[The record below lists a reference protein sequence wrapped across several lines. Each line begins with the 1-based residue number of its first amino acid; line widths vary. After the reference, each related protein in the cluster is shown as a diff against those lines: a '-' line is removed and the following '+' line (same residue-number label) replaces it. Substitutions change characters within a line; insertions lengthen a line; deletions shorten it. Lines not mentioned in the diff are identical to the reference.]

1 MTLRDIA
8 ISIGFDVDSKSQQQI
23 EGKINGLKGLA
34 TKALGAVGLVVSVA
48 KVGQFLSDCKDMASS
63 VQEMKNKFNVVF
75 DGISDEVDKW
85 AEDFA
90 NSVGRNK
97 NTIKTYLADQQNLL
111 VGFGMTREEG
121 SKLSEEMTSL
131 ALDIAS
137 FANQDEDVAVN
148 AMTKAVMG
156 QSEAAKTLGAVL
168 NDVTRAETMMEMG
181 LSGNYNNLDQ
191 LTKMQVNYNTILRQS
206 KDAVGDCVRSI
217 DSYEARQR
225 QLHAAQDEFK
235 EFIGGQLLPALA
247 TFTKW
252 MTKGVKLATKFSKAV
267 LLDSEGNSRLT
278 KSFDKVHTI
287 VKRLKPAIDRFNSAL
302 YKGIDK
308 SKNVIKSLADRFG
321 GIDNV
326 MKILSIT
333 AGALILVMTWS
344 KAIGAIGMI
353 KNLLGGV
360 SKLLGG
366 IQLKTLAIIA
376 VVVILA
382 LIIEDFVQ
390 FMLGNDSV
398 IGTIFEKMG
407 IDSEKARAKIK
418 ESLKVVVDAFGR
430 LWDAIKTIDFASLFS
445 NILKSLEPVIVLIKT
460 LFVALGAFWNAW
472 GDEIIA
478 WVLSVWS
485 AVGGILNGVIDVLTG
500 FVNFISSVLA
510 GDWEGAWEA
519 IKQIFFGILLIIIS
533 IASAAWETIKLIFTM
548 ELNALKAT
556 IVSIFTGILNFFIS
570 IFTAIISAVTQ
581 KVTSIKETIVN
592 GFNSAIEWIRSLPSQ
607 AYTWGADMIDGIVR
621 GIWNSIGKVTEAVK
635 GVGAKI
641 KSFLHFSVP
650 DEGPLT
656 DYETWMPDFMKGL
669 ASGIE
674 GNEDLVL
681 KKVKSLATRISDLVQ
696 AGTAVAK
703 TAYNGIVSN
712 NSSSITQNV
721 NINNSYNGG
730 SRNEQKT
737 VSKAMKKSA
746 VDATTYMARNLAY
759 SRG

>member
-8 ISIGFDVDSKSQQQI
+8 ISIGFNVDPASEKQT
-23 EGKINGLKGLA
+23 ETKIKGLKGFA
-34 TKALGAVGLVVSVA
+34 MKAFGAIGLVVSVA

-63 VQEMKNKFNVVF
+63 VQEMENKFNVVF
-75 DGISDEVDKW
+75 EGISDEVDKW

-90 NSVGRNK
+90 NAVGRNK

-181 LSGNYNNLDQ
+181 LSGNYNSLDQ

-235 EFIGGQLLPALA
+235 EFIGGQLLPVLA

-252 MTKGVKLATKFSKAV
+252 MTKGVKLATKFSKAI
-267 LLDSEGNSRLT
+267 LLDSEGNRRFA
-278 KSFDKVHTI
+278 KSFDTVHAI
-287 VKRLKPAIDRFNSAL
+287 VKKLKPVIDRLNSAVH
-302 YKGIDK
+302 KGVEK
-308 SKNVIKSLADRFG
+308 SKSLIKALADKFG
-321 GIDNV
+321 GIDNL
-326 MKILSIT
+326 MRILTVT
-333 AGALILVMTWS
+333 AGALILVMTWG
-344 KAIGAIGMI
+344 KVIGAISMI

-366 IQLKTLAIIA
+366 IQLKTLAIVA

-382 LIIEDFVQ
+382 LIIEDFIQ

-398 IGTIFEKMG
+398 LGTIFEKMG

-430 LWDAIKTIDFASLFS
+430 LWSAIKSINLSSLFS
-445 NILKSLEPVIVLIKT
+445 GILNSLKPVIMLIKL
-460 LFVALGAFWNAW
+460 LFVSFGAFWNAW
-472 GDEIIA
+472 GDEIISL
-478 WVLSVWS
+478 VLSVWHS
-485 AVGGILNGVIDVLTG
+485 VGGILNGVISVLIG
-500 FVNFISSVLA
+500 FVNFINSVLA

-519 IKQIFFGILLIIIS
+519 IKQIFFGILMVIIS
-533 IASAAWETIKLIFTM
+533 IASAAWEALKLIFTM
-548 ELNALKAT
+548 ALTALKTT
-556 IVSIFTGILNFFIS
+556 IESILTGILNLFIS

-581 KVTSIKETIVN
+581 KVSSIKDAVVN
-592 GFNSAIEWIRSLPSQ
+592 GFNSAIEWIKSLPAQ

-621 GIWNSIGKVTEAVK
+621 GIWASIGKVTEAVK

-681 KKVKSLATRISDLVQ
+681 NKVKSLASRISDLVK

-703 TAYNGIVSN
+703 TAYNGMVSN

>member
-1 MTLRDIA
+1 
-8 ISIGFDVDSKSQQQI
+8 
-23 EGKINGLKGLA
+23 
-34 TKALGAVGLVVSVA
+34 
-48 KVGQFLSDCKDMASS
+48 
-63 VQEMKNKFNVVF
+63 
-75 DGISDEVDKW
+75 
-85 AEDFA
+85 
-90 NSVGRNK
+90 
-97 NTIKTYLADQQNLL
+97 
-111 VGFGMTREEG
+111 
-121 SKLSEEMTSL
+121 
-131 ALDIAS
+131 
-137 FANQDEDVAVN
+137 
-148 AMTKAVMG
+148 
-156 QSEAAKTLGAVL
+156 
-168 NDVTRAETMMEMG
+168 
-181 LSGNYNNLDQ
+181 
-191 LTKMQVNYNTILRQS
+191 
-206 KDAVGDCVRSI
+206 
-217 DSYEARQR
+217 
-225 QLHAAQDEFK
+225 
-235 EFIGGQLLPALA
+235 
-247 TFTKW
+247 
-252 MTKGVKLATKFSKAV
+252 
-267 LLDSEGNSRLT
+267 
-278 KSFDKVHTI
+278 
-287 VKRLKPAIDRFNSAL
+287 
-302 YKGIDK
+302 
-308 SKNVIKSLADRFG
+308 
-321 GIDNV
+321 

-681 KKVKSLATRISDLVQ
+681 KKVKSLASGISDLVK

-703 TAYNGIVSN
+703 TAYNGMVSN